1 MQEVRDVHTK
11 GAVCLENR
19 LTQVESKKQIV
30 EKKTSDRSS
39 QSSQG
44 PFISDLFHHHLVDWQ
59 RWGFL
64 LKFLVDW
71 HLKMISLID
80 KSA

>member
-30 EKKTSDRSS
+30 EEKPQTDRLSHPS
-39 QSSQG
+39 
-44 PFISDLFHHHLVDWQ
+44 PFISFIQ
-59 RWGFL
+59 SSSR
-64 LKFLVDW
+64 
-71 HLKMISLID
+71 
-80 KSA
+80 